1 MKKILVIEDED
12 SLRNDIVDILK
23 FEGFEVYNA
32 ENGKL
37 GIQLALKKL
46 PDLILCDVMMPEV
59 DGYGVLKELRA
70 NNSTKITPFV
80 FITAL
85 AERENIRSGME
96 LGADDYIT
104 KPFDREELLNA
115 INSRLKKSN
124 DVIEHSEKILS
135 ELKLNLIHT
144 LPHEL
149 RTPLNGII
157 GFGQILMDNPDS
169 LEPNIIEEYGKN
181 IYNSGM
187 RLYRLIQNYLLYAEL
202 ELNKFNVAHED
213 ELIDADYIFKSAA
226 EKSARKNSRFHD
238 LIVQTESS
246 QVSLGAKELDKIV
259 EEITDNA
266 FKFSNSG
273 SKVICNCFTNDKEL
287 IIEVKDTGRGIS
299 ESDLKKIGAY
309 MQFDRLHYEQ
319 QGSGLGLIIS
329 KKITELYGG
338 DFRIESTLGLGTTVT
353 IKFPK

>member
-1 MKKILVIEDED
+1 MKRILVIEDES

-32 ENGKL
+32 DNGKD
-37 GIQLALKKL
+37 GIKIALKKL

-59 DGYGVLKELRA
+59 DGYGVLKELRS
-70 NNSTKITPFV
+70 NNSTKITPFI
-80 FITAL
+80 FISAL
-85 AERENIRSGME
+85 AERDNVRSGME

-169 LEPNIIEEYGKN
+169 LDPKIIEEYGKN

-202 ELNKFNVAHED
+202 ELNKFKITKDD
-213 ELIDADYIFKSAA
+213 EAIEVDYICKSAA
-226 EKSARKNSRFHD
+226 EKSARKNNRLND
-238 LIVQTESS
+238 LVFQNENS
-246 QVSLGAKELDKIV
+246 QVKIGAKELYKIV

-266 FKFSNSG
+266 FKFSNLE
-273 SKVICNCFTNDKEL
+273 SKVICTCFTNEKEFV
-287 IIEVKDTGRGIS
+287 IKVEDAGRGIS

-329 KKITELYGG
+329 KKIAELYGG
-338 DFRIESTLGLGTTVT
+338 DFRIESTLGSGTTVT
-353 IKFPK
+353 IKIPK